1 MLMFIYCQCAAPA
14 CIPLARA
21 GCVKPALEEQTPPP
35 GPGVFLS
42 LTLLLCLKKCF
53 DLLVLQCLSLHALVT
68 RELWHSRPPSLLV
81 LGVRFGG
88 LSLSIQISLLD
99 FNRSAL

>member
-1 MLMFIYCQCAAPA
+1 MQLLSASPWHD
-14 CIPLARA
+14 LAVSNLTKA
-21 GCVKPALEEQTPPP
+21 ALEEQTPAP
-35 GPGVFLS
+35 GPGGFFLS
-42 LTLLLCLKKCF
+42 LILLLCLKKCF
-53 DLLVLQCLSLHALVT
+53 DLLVFHCLSLHDPVT

-88 LSLSIQISLLD
+88 LSSSIQISLLD

>member
-1 MLMFIYCQCAAPA
+1 MQLLPA
-14 CIPLARA
+14 RPWHGLAVSNLTKA
-21 GCVKPALEEQTPPP
+21 ALEEQTPAP

-42 LTLLLCLKKCF
+42 LILLLCLKKCF
-53 DLLVLQCLSLHALVT
+53 DLLVLHCLSLHAVVT
-68 RELWHSRPPSLLV
+68 KELWHSRPPSLMV

-88 LSLSIQISLLD
+88 LSSSIQMSLLD